1 MSTGEGK
8 PREFLGAFYEICA
21 EEFMKGLTMVKYLF
35 TCVIALAFLQS
46 TPCCPQDQLTKI
58 LEGIKKNYGTLSGLT
73 VNYEREIV
81 TKSMAMLGDAV
92 KSDVAAGRLH
102 FMPPYFL
109 KVQQETPN
117 QEILTTDGKTLWWY
131 IPQKNLVHRY
141 PTERLGPEL
150 RLLSDVFRGL
160 KGVEEG
166 FVVSLKEEEAASS
179 LKLELTPNPP
189 WPDIT
194 HIDLYVTPQD
204 YRIERVEIYNI
215 LGGLTRFRL
224 GDKIKEENFKEGFFR
239 LEIPEGAKVVE
250 E

>member
-1 MSTGEGK
+1 MG
-8 PREFLGAFYEICA
+8 RYLLACFIAFVFSA
-21 EEFMKGLTMVKYLF
+21 
-35 TCVIALAFLQS
+35 AA
-46 TPCCPQDQLTKI
+46 PCHAQDQLTRI
-58 LEGIKKNYGTLSGLT
+58 LEGIKKNYGTLSGLS
-73 VNYEREIV
+73 VDYEREIV

-109 KVQQETPN
+109 KVHQETPN
-117 QEILTTDGKTLWWY
+117 REILTTDGKTLWWY
-131 IPQKNLVHRY
+131 IPQKNLVYRY

-150 RLLSDVFRGL
+150 KLLSDVFRGL

-166 FVVSLKEEEAASS
+166 FVVSLKEEEADPS

-194 HIDLYVTPQD
+194 HIDLYVTQRD

-224 GDKIKEENFKEGFFR
+224 GDKIKEETFKEDFFR
-239 LEIPEGAKVVE
+239 LEIPEGAKVIE

>member
-1 MSTGEGK
+1 M
-8 PREFLGAFYEICA
+8 I
-21 EEFMKGLTMVKYLF
+21 V
-35 TCVIALAFLQS
+35 LAFLIAVHGHA
-46 TPCCPQDQLTKI
+46 QDQLTKI
-58 LEGIKKNYGTLSGLT
+58 LDGIKKNYGTLSGLSLS
-73 VNYEREIV
+73 YEREII

-92 KSDVAAGRLH
+92 KSDAAGGQIY

-109 KVQQETPN
+109 KVQQETPT

-131 IPQKNLVHRY
+131 IPAKNQVHRY
-141 PTERLGPEL
+141 PTDRLGPEL

-166 FVVSLKEEEAASS
+166 FVVSLKEEAAAEP
-179 LKLELTPNPP
+179 LKLELIPNPP

-194 HIDLYVTPQD
+194 HIDLYVTPAE
-204 YRIERVEIYNI
+204 YRIERLEIYNI

-224 GDKIKEENFKEGFFR
+224 GDKIKAESFKEDFFR
-239 LEIPEGAKVVE
+239 FKIPDGAKVIE